1 MCLLFAAVEKILN
14 RLKVV
19 EPPMCP
25 PSLVPIKAPVIGVNH
40 SILNE
45 KQTLLYALRADFNA
59 ITEFA
64 RSVKKN
70 ILWINALRADFNDIT
85 NLSGSF
91 EEKKCIL
98 WIKSLFTNEC
108 LFWKNAWQ
116 TGSQYSKFSLKII
129 LERAVGLN

>member
-64 RSVKKN
+64 RSVKNKISGLMHSGPTLMPSGICHVIWKKYN
-70 ILWINALRADFNDIT
+70 ILL
-85 NLSGSF
+85 
-91 EEKKCIL
+91 
-98 WIKSLFTNEC
+98 IKSLFTNEW
-108 LFWKNAWQ
+108 LFLNNAWQ